1 MQSIKVERQIGGR
14 TLSIETGTFAKL
26 SDGSVTV
33 QYGETVVFAAVVR
46 ANPRENIDF
55 FPLQVDYRERRAAAG
70 KFPGGFLKREGRPTT
85 KEILT
90 ARLIDRPLRPLFPKG
105 FIDEVQI
112 HLNVL
117 AFDGEN
123 DPDVFA
129 GVAASAALTI
139 SDIPFTFSTAHA
151 RVGRINGELILFPT
165 VEQLEYSDFDLVVAG
180 TKNAVNMIEIGS
192 RELTE
197 DDAADAI
204 EFGHKAVVEIVAA
217 IEELQK
223 KAGHSKVGEAK
234 LADPALVADIKAKIT
249 QKIRDVK
256 GIAGKADR
264 SEATKK
270 ILGDLIGEIAPP
282 PTALNPHAS
291 YTEIMAHKDKI
302 KQIRTVFGEVEEH
315 ATREAILSGVRP
327 DGRGYNDIRPISCT
341 VGVLPRVH
349 GSAVFTRGETQAMC
363 TVTLG
368 TSGDEQ
374 MVDGLIQE
382 YSQKFMLHYNFPS
395 YSVGEVRPIRGPGR
409 REIGHGALAER
420 SLIAVLPGVDVFPY
434 TVQVISDILE
444 SNGSS
449 SMASSCGGCLALM
462 DAGVPIT
469 KLVAGISVG
478 LVKEG
483 DRTELLT
490 DIIGE
495 EDHFGD
501 MDFKVCGTRDGITAI
516 QLDIKIE
523 GIDYKI
529 IRDTLHRAKEA
540 RYKILDIM
548 EKTLPAPRKEIS
560 KWAPRLLTVKID
572 PEKIGKLIGPGGK
585 NIKALQADTGANV
598 DIEDDGTVY
607 ISSTDSAGAER
618 CRDIIEAMTAEVKVG
633 KIYSGKVVSI
643 KDFGAFVEIAP
654 DTDGLCHV
662 SELSDKYVDRVEN
675 IVEVGQDIKVKVLL
689 IDDQGRIKLSRKAAM
704 MELGESDPDPV
715 GAPAGGGGQRDD
727 RGPRRDDR
735 GPRGGGGGG
744 RDRGPRRD

>member
-1 MQSIKVERQIGGR
+1 
-14 TLSIETGTFAKL
+14 
-26 SDGSVTV
+26 
-33 QYGETVVFAAVVR
+33 
-46 ANPRENIDF
+46 
-55 FPLQVDYRERRAAAG
+55 
-70 KFPGGFLKREGRPTT
+70 
-85 KEILT
+85 
-90 ARLIDRPLRPLFPKG
+90 
-105 FIDEVQI
+105 
-112 HLNVL
+112 
-117 AFDGEN
+117 
-123 DPDVFA
+123 VFA
-129 GVAASAALTI
+129 GVAASSALAI
-139 SDIPFTFSTAHA
+139 SDIPFITATAHA
-151 RVGRINGELILFPT
+151 RVGRVNGELILFPT

-217 IEELQK
+217 IEELVS
-223 KAGHSKVGEAK
+223 KAGRPKIGEGK
-234 LADPALVADIKAKIT
+234 QADPALVEQIKSKITAKI
-249 QKIRDVK
+249 KEVK
-256 GIAGKADR
+256 GLAGKSDR

-282 PTALNPHAS
+282 PTAVDPNAS
-291 YTEIMAHKDKI
+291 YTAIMAHKEKI

-327 DGRGYNDIRPISCT
+327 DGRGYNDIRPISCS

-349 GSAVFTRGETQAMC
+349 GSAVFTRGETQSMC

-540 RYKILDIM
+540 RFKILDIM
-548 EKTLPAPRKEIS
+548 EKTLPGPRKEIS

-633 KIYSGKVVSI
+633 KIYQGRVVSI

-675 IVEVGQDIKVKVLL
+675 IVQMGQEIKVKVLL
-689 IDDQGRIKLSRKAAM
+689 IDDQGRIKLSRKAALI
-704 MELGESDPDPV
+704 EAGESDPDPV
-715 GAPAGGGGQRDD
+715 GAPAGGGGGGGGGFRDD

-744 RDRGPRRD
+744 GGRGPRRD